1 MLQTTQLV
9 QDRNDRIARVMYEH
23 LIKVQGLSPEQVIE
37 VSSRVLGLVSE
48 ELERDRAAQSR

>member
-1 MLQTTQLV
+1 MLHSAQLV
-9 QDRNDRIARVMYEH
+9 NTRNDRIARVMYEH

>member
-1 MLQTTQLV
+1 MLHSAQLV
-9 QDRNDRIARVMYEH
+9 NHRNDRIARVMYEH

>member
-1 MLQTTQLV
+1 
-9 QDRNDRIARVMYEH
+9 MYEH